1 MLETKDKIIF
11 ALVRKKGQTFTEL
24 LKTARTNRD
33 SLSRGLTALKKENL
47 IKNEDGLYFFS
58 SDMKNQV
65 LLSLKG
71 SYEIAIEFE
80 DFLQK
85 IKIAKL
91 DPFPSSLEMIH
102 RIFALHTILKLERYS
117 SLKLTKRD
125 KMEFD
130 LYNDLFDSEIELI
143 FDTLRKRNPRKTK
156 ELKSTLF
163 KKLFPSKV

>member
-24 LKTARTNRD
+24 LKTAPTNRD
-33 SLSRGLTALKKENL
+33 SLSRGLTALKKDKL
-47 IKNEDGLYFFS
+47 IKNENGLYFFS
-58 SDMKNQV
+58 TDMKNQV

-71 SYEIAIEFE
+71 SYEMANQLE
-80 DFLQK
+80 DYLQK
-85 IKIAKL
+85 IKIVKL

-102 RIFALHTILKLERYS
+102 RIIGLQIFLKLERYS
-117 SLKLTKRD
+117 SSKLTKRD
-125 KMEFD
+125 KIEFD
-130 LYNDLFDSEIELI
+130 LYNDLFDTTIELI

-156 ELKSTLF
+156 ELKSTLI